1 MDVEPANL
9 GVKGIGLLTNQVSA
23 GRLAHSPSGDS
34 AVGRQIDVRYN
45 VAV

>member
-34 AVGRQIDVRYN
+34 VVATQIEVRHN
-45 VAV
+45 VSV